1 MNRDEKILIKRIKQL
16 KKIKPDRDWVFS
28 VKHEIMG
35 TRFSPFFVFKPLPVV
50 SFAFLLTVFVLK
62 TFFALPGE
70 RLYFVKKNIQHLA
83 STFFVSKEEPTV
95 VLNIVDEKLRELEK
109 ASLENRV
116 KQLPQTLK
124 EYQSVSQETAKIIRE
139 KKLDEKTLS
148 LQKPILKDIVARQ
161 QNIKASLNSPEAELK
176 DFNCAL
182 FEKLSADLKERTLTE
197 KQKEILNEAQ
207 KDFENKNCLDALTKV
222 LYLDNN

>member
-1 MNRDEKILIKRIKQL
+1 MNREEKILIKRIKQL
-16 KKIKPDRDWVFS
+16 KSIKADRDWVFS

-35 TRFSPFFVFKPLPVV
+35 TRFSPFFIFKPLPVA
-50 SFAFLLTVFVLK
+50 SFVFLLTILVLK

-70 RLYFVKKNIQHLA
+70 KLYVVKKNFQ
-83 STFFVSKEEPTV
+83 SFVSTYFNSQKEPV
-95 VLNIVDEKLRELEK
+95 IVFNMIDQKLKELET

-116 KQLPQTLK
+116 KQLPETLK
-124 EYQSVSQETAKIIRE
+124 EYQAVSQESAKVIRE
-139 KKLDEKTLS
+139 KTLDEKTLS

-182 FEKLSADLKERTLTE
+182 FEKLMTDLKERTLTE
-197 KQKEILNEAQ
+197 KQKEILEEAQ